1 MRGVQCARYK
11 GHKTFRLTS
20 CVTLGKAP
28 PLSEPRF
35 PSLLSGDDSSVVRLR
50 LLQSGVGGHSLECG
64 SHGCE
69 GDAGGGWNQGAAEMK
84 LWPLS
89 PVVQGAV
96 GA

>member
-11 GHKTFRLTS
+11 GHKTFQLTS

-69 GDAGGGWNQGAAEMK
+69 GDAGGGWNQEAAEMK

>member
-1 MRGVQCARYK
+1 MRGVQCARCK
-11 GHKTFRLTS
+11 GHKTCRLTS

-35 PSLLSGDDSSVVRLR
+35 PSLLSGGDSGVVRLR
-50 LLQSGVGGHSLECG
+50 LLQSGVGGHSLERE
-64 SHGCE
+64 SLGCE
-69 GDAGGGWNQGAAEMK
+69 GDAGGGWSQGAAEMK
-84 LWPLS
+84 LRPLS